1 MAEDAYSR
9 EWSDVCNEF
18 KVEPDVGL
26 NSAAVS
32 AGLAKYGLNTLP
44 TKQPKS
50 MWKLVLEQFE
60 DLLVQILL
68 GAAVVSFLL
77 AFLEE
82 GEDWMHAFVEPLV
95 ILLILIA
102 NAIVGVVQESNAE
115 SAIEKLKESEAKMA
129 TVVRDGRDITISASG
144 LVPGDIITVAQGDKV
159 PADARLIKLHS
170 AALAVEEAMLTGESV
185 PPMKH
190 TDRVNKSA
198 HDVVNQDKRNT
209 LFSGTLVVR
218 GKATAVVVLTGSA
231 TEMGKIADSLGEED
245 ESKTPLQEKLDEFAE
260 QLSKVILAI
269 CITVWVINI
278 GHFNDAGGPIKGAIY
293 YFKIAVALA
302 VAAIPEGLPAVV
314 TTCLALGTR
323 KMAQK
328 NAIVRTLPSVETLGC
343 TTVICSDKTGT
354 LTTNQMS
361 VLKVV
366 VPSGPNQTTTYD
378 VSGDSFAPNDGAVS
392 LDTKELVWPAESN
405 TSLAAVSRISVLCN
419 EAKLEYNEKSAQ
431 PYGKIGA
438 PTEAAMLV
446 LAEKLGTS
454 DMATNAKIQGLKDA
468 QRVDA
473 AAQYFRSQVG
483 NKTTLEFDRLR
494 KSMSV
499 LVGGELLCK
508 GAPESVLKRCTHIQI
523 GGKVSPLEASDFNGD
538 GSGDLEQQLLA
549 LASQGLRVLA
559 LASKQNVNPSAA
571 QLSNLESYDTIES
584 GMTFVGFVA
593 MLDPPRK
600 EVLPC
605 ILKCRTAGI
614 RVIVITGDNR
624 TTAEAICRRIGVF
637 SEGQDLKGRSYTGG
651 EFEQLSPSEKQ
662 EAVKNASLFS
672 RVEPRH
678 KQELVQLLQGQGQV
692 VAMTGDGVNDATAL
706 KKADIGIAMGTGTD
720 VAREASDMVLADD
733 NFATIVMAIEEGR
746 AIYANT
752 KQFIR
757 YLISSNIGEVACIFL
772 TAALGLPEALIP
784 VQLLWVNLVTD
795 GPPATALGFNPP
807 DIDIMLQSPRGRKDK
822 IIDGWMFT
830 RYMIIGL
837 YVGFATVAGFVW
849 WFLYAARGP
858 SITWEQLTNFH
869 SCGTPGGAAL
879 YGDLDCSVF
888 HSAVPSTISLS
899 ILVLIEML
907 NAFNALSENQS
918 LLVVTVFSNVYVVI
932 ACAFSMALHMVILYV
947 PFLAKTFHVDVLNAE
962 EWWIVFYISAAV
974 IPMDEA
980 LKFFTRMQ
988 GYGKHKN
995 L

>member
-1 MAEDAYSR
+1 MAENAYSR
-9 EWSDVCNEF
+9 EWSDICEEF
-18 KVEPDVGL
+18 KVNPDVGL
-26 NSAAVS
+26 NAAQVS
-32 AGLAKYGLNTLP
+32 ASLAQYGSNELP
-44 TKQPKS
+44 TKPPTS
-50 MWKLVLEQFE
+50 LWKLVLEQFE

-82 GEDWMHAFVEPLV
+82 GDDWMHAFVEPLV

-115 SAIEKLKESEAKMA
+115 SAIEKLKQSEAKMA
-129 TVVRDGRDITISASG
+129 TVLREGKYVTIASAG

-170 AALAVEEAMLTGESV
+170 AALSVEEAMLTGESV
-185 PPMKH
+185 PPQKH
-190 TDRVNKSA
+190 CDRVNKSP
-198 HDVVNQDKRNT
+198 HEVVNQDKRNT

-218 GKATAVVVLTGSA
+218 GKATAVVVLTGSK
-231 TEMGKIADSLGEED
+231 TEMGKIANDLSED
-245 ESKTPLQEKLDEFAE
+245 DDSKTPLQEKLDEFAE
-260 QLSKVILAI
+260 QLSKVILVI
-269 CITVWVINI
+269 CISVWVINI
-278 GHFNDAGGPIKGAIY
+278 GHFTEVGGWVKGGIY

-366 VPSGPNQTTTYD
+366 VPSGPNEATIYD
-378 VSGDSFAPNDGAVS
+378 VSGDSFSPHGIVTLDEKEIPFPAQSND
-392 LDTKELVWPAESN
+392 
-405 TSLAAVSRISVLCN
+405 SLAEVSRISVLCN
-419 EAKLEYNEKSAQ
+419 EAKLEYNEKSSARF
-431 PYGKIGA
+431 GKIGA

-446 LAEKLGTS
+446 LAEKLGTN
-454 DMATNAKIQGLKDA
+454 DKTTNAKTQSLKDA

-473 AAQYFRSQVG
+473 AARFYRAQDQ
-483 NKTTLEFDRLR
+483 NKTTLEFDRHR

-499 LVGGELLCK
+499 LIGGELLCK
-508 GAPESVLKRCTHIQI
+508 GAPESVLQRCTHVKIN
-523 GGKVSPLEASDFNGD
+523 GKVSALNSSQFNGD
-538 GSGDLEQQLLA
+538 GSGSLESELTA

-559 LASKQNVNPSAA
+559 LATKKNVKESAA
-571 QLSNLESYDTIES
+571 DLGNLDKYDVIES
-584 GMTFVGFVA
+584 GMTFIGFVA

-600 EVLPC
+600 EVRPC
-605 ILKCRTAGI
+605 IEKCRTAGI
-614 RVIVITGDNR
+614 QVIVITGDNR
-624 TTAEAICRRIGVF
+624 VTAEAICRRIGVF
-637 SEGQDLKGRSYTGG
+637 GDDEDLTGKSYTGG
-651 EFEQLSPSEKQ
+651 EFEQLSAAQKQ
-662 EAVKNASLFS
+662 EAVKTASLFS

-720 VAREASDMVLADD
+720 VAREASDMVLQDD

-807 DIDIMLQSPRGRKDK
+807 DIDIMQQAPRGRKDK

-849 WFLYAARGP
+849 WFLFAARGP
-858 SITWEQLTNFH
+858 AVTWEQLTNFH
-869 SCGTPGGAAL
+869 SCGTAAGAAL
-879 YGDLDCSVF
+879 YGDIDCAVF
-888 HSAVPSTISLS
+888 HSAIPSTISLS

-918 LLVVTVFSNVYVVI
+918 LLVVTIFSNIYVVI
-932 ACAFSMALHMVILYV
+932 ACAFSMLLHMVILYV
-947 PFLAKTFHVDVLNAE
+947 PFLRKTFHTEMLNAE
-962 EWWIVFYISAAV
+962 EWWIVFVISAAV
-974 IPMDEA
+974 IPMDEV

-988 GYGKHKN
+988 GYGGKKN

>member
-1 MAEDAYSR
+1 MAENAYSR
-9 EWSDVCNEF
+9 EWSDICEEF
-18 KVEPDVGL
+18 KVNPDVGL
-26 NSAAVS
+26 NAAQVS
-32 AGLAKYGLNTLP
+32 ASLAQYGSNELP
-44 TKQPKS
+44 HKPPTS
-50 MWKLVLEQFE
+50 LWKLVLEQFE

-82 GEDWMHAFVEPLV
+82 GDDWMHAFVEPLV

-115 SAIEKLKESEAKMA
+115 SAIEKLKQSEAKMA
-129 TVVRDGRDITISASG
+129 TVLREGKYVTIASAG

-170 AALAVEEAMLTGESV
+170 AALSVEEAMLTGESV
-185 PPMKH
+185 PPQKH
-190 TDRVNKSA
+190 CDRVNKSP
-198 HDVVNQDKRNT
+198 HEVVNQDKRNT

-218 GKATAVVVLTGSA
+218 GKATAVVVLTGSK
-231 TEMGKIADSLGEED
+231 TEMGKIANDLSEDD

-260 QLSKVILAI
+260 QLSKVILVI
-269 CITVWVINI
+269 CISVWVINI
-278 GHFNDAGGPIKGAIY
+278 GHFTEVGGWVKGGIY

-366 VPSGPNQTTTYD
+366 VPSGPNEAAIYD
-378 VSGDSFAPNDGAVS
+378 VSGDSFSPHGIVTLDEKEIPFPAQSND
-392 LDTKELVWPAESN
+392 
-405 TSLAAVSRISVLCN
+405 SLAEVSRISVLCN
-419 EAKLEYNEKSAQ
+419 EAKLEYNEKSSVRF
-431 PYGKIGA
+431 GKIGA

-446 LAEKLGTS
+446 LAEKLGTN
-454 DMATNAKIQGLKDA
+454 DKTTNAKTQSLKDA

-473 AAQYFRSQVG
+473 AARFYRAQVQ
-483 NKTTLEFDRLR
+483 NKTTLEFDRHR

-499 LVGGELLCK
+499 LIGGELLCK
-508 GAPESVLKRCTHIQI
+508 GAPESVLQRCNYVKIN
-523 GGKVSPLEASDFNGD
+523 GKVSALNSSQFKGD
-538 GSGDLEQQLLA
+538 GSGSLESELTA

-559 LASKQNVNPSAA
+559 LATKKNVKESAA
-571 QLSNLESYDTIES
+571 DLGNLDKYDVIES
-584 GMTFVGFVA
+584 DMTFIGFVA

-600 EVLPC
+600 EVRPC
-605 ILKCRTAGI
+605 IEKCRTAGI
-614 RVIVITGDNR
+614 QVIVITGDNR
-624 TTAEAICRRIGVF
+624 VTAEAICRRIGVF
-637 SEGQDLKGRSYTGG
+637 GDNEDLTGKSYTGG
-651 EFEQLSPSEKQ
+651 EFEQLSAAQKQ
-662 EAVKNASLFS
+662 EAVKTASLFS

-720 VAREASDMVLADD
+720 VAREASDMVLQDD

-807 DIDIMLQSPRGRKDK
+807 DIDIMQQAPRGRKDK

-849 WFLYAARGP
+849 WFLFAARGP
-858 SITWEQLTNFH
+858 AVTWEQLTNFH
-869 SCGTPGGAAL
+869 SCGTAAGAAL
-879 YGDLDCSVF
+879 YGDIDCAVF
-888 HSAVPSTISLS
+888 HSAIPSTISLS

-918 LLVVTVFSNVYVVI
+918 LLVVTIFSNIYVVI
-932 ACAFSMALHMVILYV
+932 ACAFSMLLHMVILYV
-947 PFLAKTFHVDVLNAE
+947 PFLRKTFHTEILNAE
-962 EWWIVFYISAAV
+962 EWWIVFVISAAV
-974 IPMDEA
+974 IPMDEV

-988 GYGKHKN
+988 GYGGKKN